1 MKLWS
6 IEYYY
11 DGILYSMTLY
21 GEYLEVISHAARM
34 GNIKDVAEVIQIINW
49 KEYDDTI
56 TPKIV

>member
-34 GNIKDVAEVIQIINW
+34 GNIKDVAEVIQIIN
-49 KEYDDTI
+49 
-56 TPKIV
+56 

>member
-11 DGILYSMTLY
+11 DGMLYSMTLY

-49 KEYDDTI
+49 KEYDDII